1 MQYSLQMLPNGWN
14 GLPLIIVAGAMTLM
28 LVLALL
34 PLASRLHLLDEPD
47 RPGGRKMH
55 ARPTPTIGGLAM
67 FLGVCAAMPLL
78 APSQEYQAFMAAGL
92 LLIGVGLLDDA
103 YDVPWYWRILAQT
116 IAVLIMIY
124 WGGVRV
130 EYVGLIFSSSP
141 LELGP
146 WAVAFTV
153 IGALGV
159 INAFNMCDGVDGLAG
174 SLCLAALAMFAMAAL
189 YAGNA
194 ALFSGLLPILAVVGV
209 FLLYNM
215 RFPWQSRARVFMGNA
230 GSAFLGLAMAWAAIR
245 LTQNA
250 AHPVSPAL
258 APWLLAPPLI
268 DCLVLTVRRI
278 KLGRSPFRAD
288 RDHMHHLLLDAG
300 FSPAQVAVGLTV
312 LSCTLALVA
321 ALVLRTNAGT
331 ETHLVIGFA
340 ALTLGY
346 YWLTARRI
354 RAVRA
359 FSRLRDTLAGVPLT
373 GERGVAVAVSA
384 AGRQLRGDDDIG
396 SDLDEYISAVVHR
409 TDLPDMDGPRSD
421 GNDEWPRRHR
431 LSRRADIMLE
441 RRSPSHPSARFRPHA
456 PHGART
462 QDAAEAVVGSGSGSA
477 AD

>member
-1 MQYSLQMLPNGWN
+1 MQYSLPMLLNGWN
-14 GLPLIIVAGAMTLM
+14 GLPLILVAASMTLM
-28 LVLALL
+28 LLLALI
-34 PLASRLHLLDEPD
+34 PLASRLRLLDEPD
-47 RPGGRKMH
+47 RPGGRKLH

-78 APSQEYQAFMAAGL
+78 APSQEYQAFLAAGF

-116 IAVLIMIY
+116 IAVLVMIY

-130 EYVGLIFSSSP
+130 EYVGVIFSTTP

-146 WAVAFTV
+146 WAVPFTL

-174 SLCLAALAMFAMAAL
+174 SLCLAALGMFAIAAL
-189 YAGNA
+189 YAGNG

-245 LTQNA
+245 LTQNT

-278 KLGRSPFRAD
+278 KLGRSPFHAD

-312 LSCTLALVA
+312 LSCTLALAA

-331 ETHLVIGFA
+331 ETHLVVGFA

-359 FSRLRDTLAGVPLT
+359 FSQLREAFVGVPLIDAPSLPAPAT
-373 GERGVAVAVSA
+373 AAVSSSQ
-384 AGRQLRGDDDIG
+384 GRDDPPFG
-396 SDLDEYISAVVHR
+396 LEECLSAVVHLTGDPAKGR
-409 TDLPDMDGPRSD
+409 PRPD
-421 GNDEWPRRHR
+421 GNAESVRRHR
-431 LSRRADIMLE
+431 LARRAELKLD
-441 RRSPSHPSARFRPHA
+441 RRCVSPPSGHFRPHA
-456 PHGART
+456 PNSARA
-462 QDAAEAVVGSGSGSA
+462 QDAGEASAGAGSSA
-477 AD
+477 SAD

>member
-1 MQYSLQMLPNGWN
+1 MQYSLPMFPDGWN
-14 GLPLIIVAGAMTLM
+14 GLPLILVAATMTLM

-34 PLASRLHLLDEPD
+34 PLASRLRLLDEPD
-47 RPGGRKMH
+47 QPGGRKLH

-78 APSQEYQAFMAAGL
+78 VPSQEYQAFMAAGL

-103 YDVPWYWRILAQT
+103 YDVSWYWRILAQT

-130 EYVGLIFSSSP
+130 EYVGLVFSTTP

-146 WAVAFTV
+146 WAVPFTV

-174 SLCLAALAMFAMAAL
+174 SLCLAALGMFAIAAL
-189 YAGNA
+189 YAGNV

-278 KLGRSPFRAD
+278 KLGRSPFHAD

-300 FSPAQVAVGLTV
+300 FSPTRVAIGLTA
-312 LSCTLALVA
+312 LSCALALAA

-331 ETHLVIGFA
+331 ETHLVIAFA

-346 YWLTARRI
+346 YWLTARRV
-354 RAVRA
+354 RAIRA
-359 FSRLRDTLAGVPLT
+359 FSRLREALL
-373 GERGVAVAVSA
+373 GEPSSDDPGLPAAASA
-384 AGRQLRGDDDIG
+384 AAGASQARDN
-396 SDLDEYISAVVHR
+396 SVVDLEDYISAVVHR
-409 TDLPDMDGPRSD
+409 ADLRVNDGH
-421 GNDEWPRRHR
+421 RRHR
-431 LSRRADIMLE
+431 TVVPVRRHRMARRAEVIQD
-441 RRSPSHPSARFRPHA
+441 RTCTPHPSAQFRSFSPE
-456 PHGART
+456 GARA
-462 QDAAEAVVGSGSGSA
+462 QDACEAAVGAGSGSSA
-477 AD
+477 D